1 MKERKK
7 VTFLGQTFEITKELL
22 DELKQRV
29 NEKPE
34 KKPKGPGE
42 SGGEKSPKKDLFA
55 VLTKENFEE
64 VEYFPDFK
72 KRKIKIND
80 TYPKLL
86 NKKIK
91 LHKHQK
97 KKEFNGLVMPLIKVY
112 LEFLWQTI
120 WDLVKHFKP
129 YPFYLL

>member
-1 MKERKK
+1 M
-7 VTFLGQTFEITKELL
+7 GQTFEITKELL

-42 SGGEKSPKKDLFA
+42 SGGEKPPKKDLFA

-64 VEYFPDFK
+64 VEYFPAK

-97 KKEFNGLVMPLIKVY
+97 EGVQWLSNAFNKGLTWSSY
-112 LEFLWQTI
+112 GRRYGTW
-120 WDLVKHFKP
+120 
-129 YPFYLL
+129 